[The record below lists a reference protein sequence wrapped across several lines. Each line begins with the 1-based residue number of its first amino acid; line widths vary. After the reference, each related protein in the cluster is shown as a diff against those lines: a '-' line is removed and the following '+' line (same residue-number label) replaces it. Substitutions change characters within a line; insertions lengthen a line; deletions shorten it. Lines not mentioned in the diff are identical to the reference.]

1 MKAREMCCAI
11 CGEERTSADGW
22 FMLTENQWTDRL
34 KILGW
39 NDALAAHPS
48 IYLACGAAHVQ
59 QLVVH
64 WMTMGSLEY
73 PFAIAAPERK
83 TPPEKATAARSA
95 NVETRG
101 AKVIGELAV
110 HRESLAR
117 ILRENPES
125 LAGILEALLSAL
137 GGRPQLEPSEQV
149 EDEEEAEIYALT

>member
-1 MKAREMCCAI
+1 MKPAGMCCAI
-11 CGEERTSADGW
+11 CGEERTRADGW
-22 FMLTENQWTDRL
+22 FMLTENRWTDRL

-48 IYLACGAAHVQ
+48 VYLACGAAHVQ

-73 PFAIAAPERK
+73 RFAISTPERK
-83 TPPEKATAARSA
+83 VRKPSAEGSA

-101 AKVIGELAV
+101 VIGELAV

-117 ILRENPES
+117 ILRENPTS
-125 LAGILEALLSAL
+125 LAGVLEALVSAL
-137 GGRPQLEPSEQV
+137 GGRPQVEPSEQV
-149 EDEEEAEIYALT
+149 EDEEEAEMYALT

>member
-1 MKAREMCCAI
+1 MKPREMCCAI

-39 NDALAAHPS
+39 NDVLAAHPS
-48 IYLACGAAHVQ
+48 VYLACGSAHVQ

-73 PFAIAAPERK
+73 PFAIVAPERK
-83 TPPEKATAARSA
+83 TPAGKTTAARSA
-95 NVETRG
+95 NVEARG
-101 AKVIGELAV
+101 VKVIGELAV

-125 LAGILEALLSAL
+125 LAGVLEALVGAL
-137 GGRPQLEPSEQV
+137 GGRPKVERSELV